1 MMLRILALLILL
13 SGAATAASA
22 QSLDAFKERLAEP
35 VAAEEGGREAAV
47 TVVEHGNAAEAVA
60 QAARQNARVRFK
72 GYRVC
77 IFFDNSQN
85 ARARA
90 VEARE
95 LFESSFPETKVY
107 MVYENP
113 YFKVAAGDCV
123 TSEEAIILLGRIR
136 SVFPKAFTV
145 REDLTIAD
153 LVR

>member
-1 MMLRILALLILL
+1 MLRIFTLLILL
-13 SGAATAASA
+13 SGAATASA

-35 VAAEEGGREAAV
+35 VAAEEGSREAAV
-47 TVVEHGNAAEAVA
+47 TVVEHGSAADAVA